1 MSLDGG
7 KTMDSE
13 EILERLDL
21 IIKLLAMNVMKGE
34 ETQKEKIIQLSKLGL
49 QPKEI
54 ANILN
59 TTANT
64 VRVALSNAR
73 KEGLL

>member
-1 MSLDGG
+1 MVEI
-7 KTMDSE
+7 MDYE
-13 EILERLDL
+13 KVIERLDL
-21 IIKLLAMNVMKGE
+21 IVKLLAMNILNDEG
-34 ETQKEKIIQLSKLGL
+34 TQKEKVIKLSKIGM

-59 TTANT
+59 TSSNS
-64 VRVALSNAR
+64 VSVALSGAR

>member
-1 MSLDGG
+1 
-7 KTMDSE
+7 MDYE
-13 EILERLDL
+13 EVIERLDL
-21 IIKLLAMNVMKGE
+21 IIKLLAMNIMSDEG
-34 ETQKEKIIQLSKLGL
+34 TQKEKVIQLSRLGL

-59 TTANT
+59 TSSNS
-64 VRVALSNAR
+64 VSVALSGAR